1 MTHQGQHPVRILQSP
16 ELTREQTALFEA
28 VPKEPPELASPMI
41 QVEEIEESAAQT
53 PQDNEE
59 KTPVFLL
66 DQHTNTDIV
75 IQDQVTREV
84 HLFDE
89 EKSMKGSELSAQKIE
104 RMDTQMVVNKFE
116 SLFKQIIAKTDREF

>member
-1 MTHQGQHPVRILQSP
+1 M
-16 ELTREQTALFEA
+16 
-28 VPKEPPELASPMI
+28 
-41 QVEEIEESAAQT
+41 
-53 PQDNEE
+53 
-59 KTPVFLL
+59 
-66 DQHTNTDIV
+66 
-75 IQDQVTREV
+75 TREV